1 MPRLLTH
8 GECEIVCVALSNHA
22 CGTCYTEIE
31 SNYASIFL
39 NKMAFVSIYG
49 IVQFMFPA
57 SFLSLMSEE

>member
-8 GECEIVCVALSNHA
+8 GECETVCVVLSSHA

-49 IVQFMFPA
+49 TVQFVFPV
-57 SFLSLMSEE
+57 SLLSLMDEE